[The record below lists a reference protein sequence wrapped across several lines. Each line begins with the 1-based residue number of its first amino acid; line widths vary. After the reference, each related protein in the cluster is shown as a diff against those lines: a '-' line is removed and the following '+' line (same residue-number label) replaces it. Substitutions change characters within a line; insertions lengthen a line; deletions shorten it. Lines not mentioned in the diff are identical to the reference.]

1 MGTTGQCEI
10 ANSMNTTVDK
20 IANFALEKVRLAAD
34 ASDWAAFC
42 LAMGGVQ
49 IKRKDQAVRIHYQI
63 PDLVDTITGEIS
75 RTEGASPLFATKYGD
90 TPSNRVLGIAWDQIT
105 VITRRGNTEVLS
117 EKELKARQKMMT
129 GAREFFEEWE
139 DNDWYMRP
147 SESDMQFLEAMA
159 IEDKMNHC
167 LFLDYEA
174 LGSNFTSDE
183 ITSLD
188 LCH

>member
-1 MGTTGQCEI
+1 
-10 ANSMNTTVDK
+10 
-20 IANFALEKVRLAAD
+20 
-34 ASDWAAFC
+34 
-42 LAMGGVQ
+42 
-49 IKRKDQAVRIHYQI
+49 
-63 PDLVDTITGEIS
+63 
-75 RTEGASPLFATKYGD
+75 
-90 TPSNRVLGIAWDQIT
+90 
-105 VITRRGNTEVLS
+105 
-117 EKELKARQKMMT
+117 MMT

>member
-1 MGTTGQCEI
+1 
-10 ANSMNTTVDK
+10 
-20 IANFALEKVRLAAD
+20 
-34 ASDWAAFC
+34 
-42 LAMGGVQ
+42 
-49 IKRKDQAVRIHYQI
+49 
-63 PDLVDTITGEIS
+63 
-75 RTEGASPLFATKYGD
+75 
-90 TPSNRVLGIAWDQIT
+90 
-105 VITRRGNTEVLS
+105 
-117 EKELKARQKMMT
+117 
-129 GAREFFEEWE
+129 
-139 DNDWYMRP
+139 MRP